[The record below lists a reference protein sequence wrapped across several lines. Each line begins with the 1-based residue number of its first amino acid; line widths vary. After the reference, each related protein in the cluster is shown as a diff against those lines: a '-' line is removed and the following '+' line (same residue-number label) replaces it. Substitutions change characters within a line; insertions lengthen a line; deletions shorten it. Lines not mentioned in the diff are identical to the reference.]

1 MEVKVLGTGC
11 PKCKKLESIVKEV
24 AEELKL
30 EIKIVKVT
38 EINEI
43 VAHGVVLTPGLVIN
57 GKVYASGII
66 PEREKIKEWLLK
78 ESES

>member
-30 EIKIVKVT
+30 EIKIVKVS